1 MPAFTL
7 SASAYTMLERH
18 KVPPPVVAR
27 WYMWQNNSKVC

>member
-1 MPAFTL
+1 
-7 SASAYTMLERH
+7 MLERH